1 MKEKHPIPKGLTSKD
16 TVCPGCALRHEVAVL
31 SAVVAVDERFDMDG
45 ENPEPPEP
53 EEDYADVPDDRV
65 DPHWQ
70 PASGARMTDEEWTAM
85 LARPEHQR
93 AR

>member
-1 MKEKHPIPKGLTSKD
+1 VPQ
-16 TVCPGCALRHEVAVL
+16 LRHEVAVL

-53 EEDYADVPDDRV
+53 GEDYADVPDDRV

>member
-1 MKEKHPIPKGLTSKD
+1 
-16 TVCPGCALRHEVAVL
+16 
-31 SAVVAVDERFDMDG
+31 MDG

-85 LARPEHQR
+85 LERPEYR
-93 AR
+93 RG